1 MRPHDPHNRPPRRCN
16 RPGVESLE
24 SRALLSS
31 RPLGALSPGRH
42 PPAVDVAQFVP
53 VLYPPG
59 TPQPTPA
66 EVQRESFVN
75 KSVGRYVIGPGRFNT
90 QQISIHGYGKQ
101 SSSNLSRVSRFQ
113 YLIFEPT
120 DRSKP
125 VVGAINFM
133 SANVTSSGANIILDL
148 EGPTGTE
155 VNGLPTHLY
164 WVNDYS
170 SGATFTGTGITFP
183 GSTNFPASYINNVG
197 APANPPPGSPGGGAP
212 SNVNNWNMGFG
223 DMTFKYI
230 PDPHPLPNTLGSGE
244 VIVVTRGLL
253 NASGAQSIIEK
264 NNQ

>member
-1 MRPHDPHNRPPRRCN
+1 MRPHDPHTRPPHRCS
-16 RPGVESLE
+16 RPGLERLE

-42 PPAVDVAQFVP
+42 PPAADVAQFVP
-53 VLYPPG
+53 VLYPAG

-90 QQISIHGYGKQ
+90 QQISIHGYGKE

-120 DRSKP
+120 DRSNP

-133 SANVTSSGANIILDL
+133 PANITASGANIVLDL

-170 SGATFTGTGITFP
+170 SGADLHRHGDHVSRLDQLPRELHQQRGCAGQSPAGLP
-183 GSTNFPASYINNVG
+183 GRRCAFQ
-197 APANPPPGSPGGGAP
+197 
-212 SNVNNWNMGFG
+212 
-223 DMTFKYI
+223 
-230 PDPHPLPNTLGSGE
+230 
-244 VIVVTRGLL
+244 RR
-253 NASGAQSIIEK
+253 
-264 NNQ
+264 